1 MLIEIN
7 IGLLGAVAIVASLLS
22 AIFQT
27 KFHKRWAAYSII
39 GFGISGVISTVVL
52 FDTVRTS
59 IFKYDTSLYYQEVL
73 TYVSLFAFLVSTEIL
88 AFISFTKFWKEGKTK
103 RR

>member
-39 GFGISGVISTVVL
+39 GFGTSGVVSTVVL

-59 IFKYDTSLYYQEVL
+59 IFNLTSSLHYQRVL
-73 TYVSLFAFLVSTEIL
+73 TYLSLFAFLISTEIL
-88 AFISFTKFWKEGKTK
+88 VYISFRRFWKEGKIA

>member
-22 AIFQT
+22 AVFQT
-27 KFHKRWAAYSII
+27 KFHKRWAAYSVI
-39 GFGISGVISTVVL
+39 GFGTSGVLSTVVL

-59 IFKYDTSLYYQEVL
+59 VFSTSSSLYYQEVL
-73 TYVSLFAFLVSTEIL
+73 TYFSLFAFLISTEIL
-88 AFISFTKFWKEGKTK
+88 AYISFMKFWKEGKVT

>member
-22 AIFQT
+22 AVFQT
-27 KFHKRWAAYSII
+27 KFHKRWAAYSVI
-39 GFGISGVISTVVL
+39 GFGTSGVLSTVVL

-59 IFKYDTSLYYQEVL
+59 VFGTSSSLYYQEVL
-73 TYVSLFAFLVSTEIL
+73 TYFSLFAFLISTEIL
-88 AFISFTKFWKEGKTK
+88 AYISFMKFWKEGKVT

>member
-27 KFHKRWAAYSII
+27 KFHKRWAAYAVI
-39 GFGISGVISTVVL
+39 GFGLSGILSTITL
-52 FDTVRTS
+52 FDAVRTS
-59 IFKYDTSLYYQEVL
+59 LFNTSSSLYYQEVL
-73 TYVSLFAFLVSTEIL
+73 TYMSLFAFLMSTEIL
-88 AFISFTKFWKEGKTK
+88 VYISFMRFWSEGKVE
-103 RR
+103 RM

>member
-22 AIFQT
+22 AVFQT

-39 GFGISGVISTVVL
+39 GFGTSGILSTVVL
-52 FDTVRTS
+52 FDTVRTAVFDLS
-59 IFKYDTSLYYQEVL
+59 GSLYYQQVL
-73 TYVSLFAFLVSTEIL
+73 TYVSLFAFLISTEIL
-88 AFISFTKFWKEGKTK
+88 AYISFMRFWKEGKIA

>member
-27 KFHKRWAAYSII
+27 KFHKRWAAYSVI
-39 GFGISGVISTVVL
+39 GFGASGVLSTIVL

-59 IFKYDTSLYYQEVL
+59 IFHLPNSLYYQEL
-73 TYVSLFAFLVSTEIL
+73 ITYLSLFSFLISTEIL
-88 AFISFTKFWKEGKTK
+88 AYISFMRFWKEGKAE

>member
-22 AIFQT
+22 AVFQT
-27 KFHKRWAAYSII
+27 KFHKRWAAYSVI
-39 GFGISGVISTVVL
+39 GFGTSGVLSTVVL
-52 FDTVRTS
+52 FDTIRMSVFNTS
-59 IFKYDTSLYYQEVL
+59 SSLYYQEVL
-73 TYVSLFAFLVSTEIL
+73 TYFSLFAFLISTEIL
-88 AFISFTKFWKEGKTK
+88 AYISFMRFWKEGKVK

>member
-27 KFHKRWAAYSII
+27 KFHNRWAAYSVV
-39 GFGISGVISTVVL
+39 GFGLSGILSTITL
-52 FDTVRTS
+52 FDAVRTS
-59 IFKYDTSLYYQEVL
+59 LFNTSSSLYYQEVL
-73 TYVSLFAFLVSTEIL
+73 TYVSLFAFLISTEIL
-88 AFISFTKFWKEGKTK
+88 VYISFIRFWSEGKAE

>member
-22 AIFQT
+22 AVFQT

-39 GFGISGVISTVVL
+39 GFGTSGVLSTIVL

-59 IFKYDTSLYYQEVL
+59 VFDLPSSLHYQEAL
-73 TYVSLFAFLVSTEIL
+73 TYVSLFAFLISTEIL
-88 AFISFTKFWKEGKTK
+88 AYISFMRFWKEGKAT

>member
-1 MLIEIN
+1 LLAEVN

-22 AIFQT
+22 AVLQT
-27 KFHKRWAAYSII
+27 KFHKRWAAYSVV
-39 GFGISGVISTVVL
+39 GFGGSGILSTIVL

-59 IFKYDTSLYYQEVL
+59 LFASQDSLFYQEVL
-73 TYVSLFAFLVSTEIL
+73 TYLSLFAFLISTEIL
-88 AFISFTKFWKEGKTK
+88 VYIAFATFWKEGKVS

>member
-1 MLIEIN
+1 MLTEIN

-22 AIFQT
+22 AVFQT

-39 GFGISGVISTVVL
+39 GFGTSGVSSTVVL
-52 FDTVRTS
+52 FEIVRAS
-59 IFKYDTSLYYQEVL
+59 VLDHPNFPYYQQVL
-73 TYVSLFAFLVSTEIL
+73 TYLSLFAFLISTEIL
-88 AFISFTKFWKEGKTK
+88 AYISFMKFWKEGKVT

>member
-27 KFHKRWAAYSII
+27 KFHKRWAAYSVA
-39 GFGISGVISTVVL
+39 GFGLSGVLSTITL
-52 FDTVRTS
+52 FDAVRTS
-59 IFKYDTSLYYQEVL
+59 LFNTSSSLYYQEVL
-73 TYVSLFAFLVSTEIL
+73 TYVSLFAFLISTEIL
-88 AFISFTKFWKEGKTK
+88 VYIAFIRFWSEGKTE